1 GGAPVVS
8 EGRALPPDTAT
19 TFEPK
24 SMIKMVGADMSAA
37 AARTVYDESGL
48 GPDDVDAIELH
59 DCFSANELITYEA
72 LGLCKEGEAGR
83 LVAEDRTTYGGDW
96 GVNPS
101 GGHPS
106 GGRRAK
112 GHPVG
117 ATGLAQCFELN
128 QQLRGLAGS
137 RQVEGARVAL
147 QHNLGLGGACVVTMY
162 RRG

>member
-83 LVAEDRTTYGGDW
+83 LVAEDRTTYGRDRL
-96 GVNPS
+96 V
-101 GGHPS
+101 HPP
-106 GGRRAK
+106 RRLLSQP
-112 GHPVG
+112 HP
-117 ATGLAQCFELN
+117 
-128 QQLRGLAGS
+128 
-137 RQVEGARVAL
+137 
-147 QHNLGLGGACVVTMY
+147 
-162 RRG
+162 